1 MSLNQTAKEK
11 LIGALD
17 VDTADRARTVVAELR
32 ERVGMFKIGL
42 QLFTAA
48 GPDLVRELTSSG
60 LRIFLDL
67 KFHDI
72 PQTVANA
79 GTECAR
85 LGVVM
90 FNVHAAGG
98 SEMMRRTVSAVKETA
113 AREGLPE
120 TKVIAV
126 TVLTSL
132 DQAALSATGVYTAP
146 AEQVLR
152 MSRFAQDAGLHGVVA
167 SPLEAV
173 AIRETAGSSLLIVT
187 PGVRPRATSHDDQ
200 ARVMTPAEAI
210 QVGADYLVVGR
221 PILNASDPAAAAD
234 AIVAE
239 IETALDESKDHSI
252 AGTGA

>member
-1 MSLNQTAKEK
+1 LSDTAKDK
-11 LIGALD
+11 LIVALD
-17 VDTADRARTVVAELR
+17 IDSADRARSIVNDLR
-32 ERVGMFKIGL
+32 DSVGMFKVGL
-42 QLFTAA
+42 QLFLAA
-48 GPDLVRELTSSG
+48 GPDFVRELTRTG

-72 PQTVANA
+72 PQTVASA
-79 GTECAR
+79 GTEAAR
-85 LGVVM
+85 LGVFM

-98 SEMMRRTVSAVKETA
+98 NEMMRRTVNAVKETA

-152 MSRFAQDAGLHGVVA
+152 MSRFAQDAGMHGVVA
-167 SPLEAV
+167 SPLEAA

-200 ARVMTPAEAI
+200 ARVMTPADAI
-210 QVGADYLVVGR
+210 QAGADYLVVGR
-221 PILNASDPAAAAD
+221 PILNAADPAAAAA
-234 AIVAE
+234 AIVTE
-239 IETALDESKDHSI
+239 IETALDGSKDHSI
-252 AGTGA
+252 AGTIG